1 MSDREAFEA
10 MMRDT
15 FGDAVS
21 LHNDGVMYTD
31 GFVGAVYIG
40 WLKGSLAEAERFKRE
55 LEMQAAKAPQP
66 VVPEGYVLVSKSALD
81 GALYLAGLAVTSTD
95 FGSQYRADFKVCC
108 EALLSA
114 GKENNNE

>member
-31 GFVGAVYIG
+31 GFVAAVHIG

-55 LEMQAAKAPQP
+55 LEMQAAPQP
-66 VVPEGYVLVSKSALD
+66 AVAEGQHLLPTAFLTEYLELLEASNFNALEKLVRREGVK
-81 GALYLAGLAVTSTD
+81 
-95 FGSQYRADFKVCC
+95 
-108 EALLSA
+108 ALLSA
-114 GKENNNE
+114 GKGAAS

>member
-1 MSDREAFEA
+1 MSREAFEA

-31 GFVGAVYIG
+31 GFVGAVHIG

-55 LEMQAAKAPQP
+55 LEMQAAQAPQP
-66 VVPEGYVLVSKSALD
+66 VVPEGQHLVPTAFLTEYLELLEASNFNALEKLVRRE
-81 GALYLAGLAVTSTD
+81 GV
-95 FGSQYRADFKVCC
+95 K
-108 EALLSA
+108 ALLSA
-114 GKENNNE
+114 GKKTI